1 MKNIDGGAATVWRRT
16 TGSYSKIK
24 VAAGAGLISTAAD
37 ASGLETPPKRV
48 SLRCLEVRTE
58 WEP

>member
-1 MKNIDGGAATVWRRT
+1 MKNSDGVAARVWRRT
-16 TGSYSKIK
+16 AGRYSKIK
-24 VAAGAGLISTAAD
+24 VAAGAGLISTAAG

-48 SLRCLEVRTE
+48 SLRCMEVRSE